1 MNIDDLKKAIDY
13 TILHP
18 ETTADEISRFI
29 DNAVKYGFSRVFVSQ
44 YYVPLAVKLLEG
56 TGIVVGSVVGFPFGA
71 SLPSIKSFECEEIIR
86 MGAKEIDMVINIAA
100 LKNGDLPTVRR
111 DMKGVISAAKRHGV
125 GVKTIIETCYL
136 TGEEKIT
143 ACKAAMETGAKF
155 VKTSTGYGPKGATID
170 DVKLMRK
177 VVGDKLGVKASGGIR
192 TAKDAI
198 ALINAG
204 ANRIGTSAG
213 PTIIEEASKLL

>member
-1 MNIDDLKKAIDY
+1 MDIDALKKAIDY

-18 ETTADEISRFI
+18 DATSDEISRFV
-29 DNAVKYGFSRVFVSQ
+29 DNAVKYGFSRVFVTQ
-44 YYVPLAVKLLEG
+44 FYVPLAVSLLKG
-56 TGIVVGSVVGFPFGA
+56 TGIIVGSVVGFPFGA

-111 DMKGVISAAKRHGV
+111 DIKGVVSAANRHGA

-136 TGEEKIT
+136 TDAEKVT

-155 VKTSTGYGPKGATID
+155 VKTSTGYGPSGATVN
-170 DVKLMRK
+170 DVKLMRDT
-177 VVGDKLGVKASGGIR
+177 VGDKLGVKASGGIR

-198 ALINAG
+198 ALLNAG

-213 PTIIEEASKLL
+213 PAIIEEAKKLK

>member
-1 MNIDDLKKAIDY
+1 MNTDELTKAIDY

-18 ETTADEISRFI
+18 EATADEIRRFI
-29 DNAVKYGFSRVFVSQ
+29 ENTIKYGFSRVFVSQ
-44 YYVPLAVKLLEG
+44 FYVPLAVKLLEG
-56 TGIVVGSVVGFPFGA
+56 TDIAVGSVVGFPFGA

-136 TGEEKIT
+136 TNAEKIE
-143 ACKAAMETGAKF
+143 ACEAAMETSAKF
-155 VKTSTGYGPKGATID
+155 VKTSTGYGPKGATAK

-177 VVGDKLGVKASGGIR
+177 TVGDKLGVKASGGIR

-198 ALINAG
+198 ALMNAG

-213 PTIIEEASKLL
+213 PAIIKEASELL